1 MSQSSALLLLA
12 QKLGYALLP
21 QPGGFEGSV
30 AISEVPDR
38 SDLSL
43 AYGDH
48 GADRLID
55 SEATAL
61 AANCVTT
68 LDEDLIPAEVR
79 DILDEDAP
87 VIGRVEPIGDGGQP
101 RSDLN

>member
-1 MSQSSALLLLA
+1 MRTSENLAHEPILGASAPRA
-12 QKLGYALLP
+12 KLRYALPP

-48 GADRLID
+48 GADGLID
-55 SEATAL
+55 FEATAL

-79 DILDEDAP
+79 GTGSTQYSP
-87 VIGRVEPIGDGGQP
+87 SM
-101 RSDLN
+101 RSMSWK